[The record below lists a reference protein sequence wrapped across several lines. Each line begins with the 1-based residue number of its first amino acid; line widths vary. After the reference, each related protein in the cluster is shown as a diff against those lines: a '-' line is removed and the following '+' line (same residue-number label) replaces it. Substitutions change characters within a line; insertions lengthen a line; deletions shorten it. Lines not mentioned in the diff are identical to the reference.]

1 MFHIAQ
7 NNHQWNAKYYEL
19 MDNYNKLK
27 SDTENKTKNNSLEI
41 EHLNK
46 MVTFLKNKNAEANKA
61 LVEKNKQI
69 VSLLTKL
76 NETQYSLHK

>member
-19 MDNYNKLK
+19 LDNYNKLK
-27 SDTENKTKNNSLEI
+27 SESENKIKTNASEI

-46 MVTFLKNKNAEANKA
+46 MVTFLKNKNAETNKT

-76 NETQYSLHK
+76 YETQK

>member
-19 MDNYNKLK
+19 LDNYNKLK
-27 SDTENKTKNNSLEI
+27 SESENKIKNNASEI

-46 MVTFLKNKNAEANKA
+46 MVTFLKNKNTETNKA

-76 NETQYSLHK
+76 NESQYSLPK

>member
-7 NNHQWNAKYYEL
+7 NNHQWNVKYYEL

-27 SDTENKTKNNSLEI
+27 SESENKIKNNASEI

-46 MVTFLKNKNAEANKA
+46 LVVFLKNKNAEHNRI

-76 NETQYSLHK
+76 NESHK

>member
-27 SDTENKTKNNSLEI
+27 SESENKIKNNASEI

-46 MVTFLKNKNAEANKA
+46 MVTFLKNKNAETNKA

-76 NETQYSLHK
+76 NESQYSLPK

>member
-19 MDNYNKLK
+19 MDNFNKLK
-27 SDTENKTKNNSLEI
+27 SESDNKIKNNASEI

-46 MVTFLKNKNAEANKA
+46 MVTFLKNKNTETNKV

-76 NETQYSLHK
+76 NESQYNSQK

>member
-7 NNHQWNAKYYEL
+7 NNHQWNVKYYEL

-27 SDTENKTKNNSLEI
+27 METDNKVKNNSLEI

-46 MVTFLKNKNAEANKA
+46 LVAFLKNKNAEANKA

-76 NETQYSLHK
+76 NETQYSLPK

>member
-19 MDNYNKLK
+19 MDNFNKLK
-27 SDTENKTKNNSLEI
+27 SESENKIKNNASEI

-46 MVTFLKNKNAEANKA
+46 MVTFLKNKNTETNKV

-76 NETQYSLHK
+76 NETQYNSQK